1 MNANEMTAI
10 RELTAQEL
18 DEVNGGAWLIPFAV
32 ACFGVGLLIGDALAE
47 RTITMGELLE
57 RHGY

>member
-1 MNANEMTAI
+1 MNANE
-10 RELTAQEL
+10 LN
-18 DEVNGGAWLIPFAV
+18 EVTGGSIWLLPFAV
-32 ACFGVGLLIGDALAE
+32 ACLGVGLLIGDALGA